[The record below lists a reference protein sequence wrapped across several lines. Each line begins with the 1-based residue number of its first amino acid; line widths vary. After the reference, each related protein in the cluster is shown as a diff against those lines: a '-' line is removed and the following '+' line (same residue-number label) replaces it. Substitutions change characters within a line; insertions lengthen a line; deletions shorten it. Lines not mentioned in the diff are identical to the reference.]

1 MTRTLLIILSVSLP
15 LIVLTGC
22 LASPKQAAKEGTPQ
36 VAATEAQKAIEKR
49 SLAPFTTLE
58 GTPYKVGTV
67 VDESGDRKSSYESF
81 GSKSDSYK
89 GYPKQFN
96 YIFLNTQTK
105 ESLKLLPK
113 SDSIFARLE
122 KIGTKN
128 GKGELTKVNAIWY
141 EVIKQGQKI
150 SDGNRPKSTI
160 ATSTVSG
167 TNYTELIP
175 QVDRVLNTFQSGATK
190 VLMVYELNK
199 KYFIAELDL
208 GERKVIETKEL
219 PNLE

>member
-1 MTRTLLIILSVSLP
+1 MTRTLLTILSVSLP

-36 VAATEAQKAIEKR
+36 VTVAEAQKALDKR
-49 SLAPFTTLE
+49 SLAPFIILE
-58 GTPYKVGTV
+58 GTPYKLGAV
-67 VDESGDRKSSYESF
+67 VELEGKDRGFLSGSSS
-81 GSKSDSYK
+81 SYK
-89 GYPKQFN
+89 GDSYAYSKQFN

-105 ESLKLLPK
+105 ESVKLLPK
-113 SDSIFARLE
+113 SDSLFTRLE
-122 KIGTKN
+122 RIGKKN
-128 GKGELTKVNAIWY
+128 PKGEFTKVDAIWY
-141 EVIKQGQKI
+141 QVVK
-150 SDGNRPKSTI
+150 DGSKKLEERPKSTI

-175 QVDRVLNTFQSGATK
+175 QVDRVLNTFQSGTTK
-190 VLMVYELNK
+190 ILMVYELNK